1 MTDQT
6 SGLEVARTATR
17 FAASAGMLTAGIG
30 HLSFA
35 RKSFQAQ
42 VPDWV
47 PISKDAT
54 VLASG
59 VVEIGF
65 GLGVLAPQPHR
76 ARVGT
81 LLAAFLVAI
90 FPGNISQK
98 QHERDGAG
106 LNSDRQRFVRLFF
119 QPLMVATAWWST
131 RPARKAGGFGG

>member
-1 MTDQT
+1 MADDFP
-6 SGLEVARTATR
+6 SVRERVRTVTR
-17 FAASAGMLTAGIG
+17 FAASAGMLTAGVG

-35 RKSFQAQ
+35 REGFQAQ

-47 PISKDAT
+47 PVDKDAT

-65 GLGVLAPQPHR
+65 GLGVLTRQPYR
-76 ARVGT
+76 ARVGA
-81 LLAAFLVAI
+81 LLSLFLIAV

-106 LNSDRQRFVRLFF
+106 LDSDRKRFVRLFF

-131 RPARKAGGFGG
+131 RSAKRT